1 MIALIEKAKKYTK
14 HIIIIGI
21 IPCDEDRMKP
31 IPRVPERSQD
41 REGEKIYDNT
51 LRNVAKEKDVM
62 YIDMSDSIKKED
74 LEDGSHPTAE
84 GHEKMYIRIRDFL
97 LENKII

>member
-1 MIALIEKAKKYTK
+1 MIALIEKAKKHTE

-21 IPCDEDRMKP
+21 IPCDENRMKP

-41 REGEKIYDNT
+41 REGEKIYDNI
-51 LRNVAKEKDVM
+51 LKNVAKEKDVI

-74 LEDGSHPTAE
+74 LKDGSHPTAE
-84 GHEKMYIRIRDFL
+84 GHEKMYIRIRDVL
-97 LENKII
+97 LDKKII